1 MFYRYY
7 FNSFIQGE
15 FYVMGSF
22 VQDQV
27 TIPKSDKEI
36 RISICPL
43 ETKSTKYKDGKMTE
57 IVNTVVALLNSGGG
71 KLVLC
76 YESPLPETHL
86 DFGRT
91 IEQKVIRFLGS
102 TRMVLKIKTTFLSDG
117 IDFQVDSS
125 DALITLNYNLCL
137 ATPNQVI
144 HVLPTDALEEVIKVI
159 SREKYTIVELS
170 SYLKDFFKGKNVESK
185 EDVNVQFKS
194 LKAAATKRVTLADR
208 VVSKSNKLALYVSA
222 FANHGGGHVYY
233 GIDDDGI
240 VEGEEVSNK
249 DEIIRK
255 VDKAMS
261 KLIWPDYCCKP
272 QRGQEWDI
280 FFVPVKNSEGEVIPS
295 IFVIVI
301 AVGCCSGGVFVD
313 VPESYHIVDGKVEK
327 MSLELWKAK
336 FLSSATAS
344 ATEDNQSL
352 VTTDRV
358 GKETPGCPAPRT
370 SLSSPSESGDLR
382 LSSRIPWT
390 KKSNETR
397 YMMLTEYLE
406 NLRQLGKW
414 SGIRDLA
421 QMVKNHHH
429 SSINDELVSI
439 FQLTAVAY
447 RQGHFKKAKDHLKDF
462 QTKVSSSEDSVIFQL
477 EGCYSASSIERSR
490 GDYKQAWTIIEDG
503 LSLVNRVPAGLV
515 PAAFLLNAG
524 SILISLMND
533 KSYLADSKKQSHGL
547 TLKKRNVDQAKR
559 YCHEALDHLK
569 YVKKE
574 YEIAKEELSQRI
586 SVTLCFLYLGSSISA
601 GPYEEEGNSTSVSTD
616 DLDCVVEKIADS
628 KKSLEKCTDRE
639 MLYYNNCRLQIVE
652 SDMYFRRSQQSCAA
666 SEKGFYVKRSLALV
680 ENVFEL
686 AKTKKFQE
694 IMRYCNFRIARLQII
709 LVPIKVS
716 VNEEKEEQLEEANE
730 QLLRKV
736 LQPD

>member
-1 MFYRYY
+1 
-7 FNSFIQGE
+7 
-15 FYVMGSF
+15 MGSF

-43 ETKSTKYKDGKMTE
+43 KTKKSTKYKDGKMTE

-102 TRMVLKIKTTFLSDG
+102 TRMVLRIKTTLLSDR

-159 SREKYTIVELS
+159 SREKSPMVELS

-222 FANHGGGHVYY
+222 FSNHRGGHVYY
-233 GIDDDGI
+233 GIDDNGI
-240 VEGEEVSNK
+240 VEGEEVSKK

-255 VDKAMS
+255 VDKAIN
-261 KLIWPDYCCKP
+261 KLIWPDHCCKP

-344 ATEDNQSL
+344 ATEDNQPL

-414 SGIRDLA
+414 SGIRNLA

-429 SSINDELVSI
+429 SSVNDELVSI

-462 QTKVSSSEDSVIFQL
+462 QTKVASSEDSVIFQL

-503 LSLVNRVPAGLV
+503 LSFVNRVPAGLV

-533 KSYLADSKKQSHGL
+533 KSYVADSKKQSHGL

-666 SEKGFYVKRSLALV
+666 SEKGFYVKRSLVLV

-686 AKTKKFQE
+686 AKAKKFQE

-716 VNEEKEEQLEEANE
+716 VNEQKEELLEEANE
-730 QLLRKV
+730 QFLRKV
-736 LQPD
+736 LQPDESKESD